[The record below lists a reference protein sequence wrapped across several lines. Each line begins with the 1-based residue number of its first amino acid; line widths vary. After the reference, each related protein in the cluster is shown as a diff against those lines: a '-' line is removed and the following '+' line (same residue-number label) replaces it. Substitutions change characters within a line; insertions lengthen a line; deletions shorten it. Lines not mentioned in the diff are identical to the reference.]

1 MVTITELDPA
11 AKTEESKS
19 SEEANPAPKGEI
31 KSDALLLG
39 LFEYKKALM
48 VALGLLV
55 FACIWICIGAD
66 QKMRNGFL
74 LIAFFNCLCL
84 GATWLMRN

>member
-1 MVTITELDPA
+1 MVTIKELDPN

-19 SEEANPAPKGEI
+19 EDTNPSAEGEI
-31 KSDALLLG
+31 KSNALLLG
-39 LFEYKKALM
+39 MFEYKKGVL

-66 QKMRNGFL
+66 EKMRNGFL

-84 GATWLMRN
+84 GATWKMRS